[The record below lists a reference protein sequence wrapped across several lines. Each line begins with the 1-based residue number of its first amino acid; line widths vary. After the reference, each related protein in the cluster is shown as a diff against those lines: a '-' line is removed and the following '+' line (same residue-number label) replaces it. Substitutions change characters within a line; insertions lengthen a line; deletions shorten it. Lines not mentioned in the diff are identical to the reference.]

1 MDRVVINE
9 PTQEENISLE
19 QQAAMQEEA
28 KAAKEA
34 QTQSKEPETVEEPSQ
49 KEERPEWLD
58 EKFKS
63 PEDLAKAYAELEK
76 KQSSD
81 KEDSKTPD
89 EEKGDEPAPKI
100 NDSISKAQEQ
110 YAETGELTDKM
121 VVELEKAGI
130 PPDFVNAYIAG
141 QEAIATGQ
149 ALEVQETIGGRAN
162 YEAMT
167 EWASENLSDADIA
180 AYDDIVTGGTMEQ
193 AKMAV
198 QGMYARFLS
207 GGGKAPNL
215 AQGSTSGDS
224 VKPFG
229 SAAQVT
235 EAMRDPRYKNDPAY
249 RQTVEKRIA
258 VSNVL

>member
-9 PTQEENISLE
+9 PTEQENISLE
-19 QQAAMQEEA
+19 QQDAMQEEA
-28 KAAKEA
+28 KAAKQA
-34 QTQSKEPETVEEPSQ
+34 QTQEQQPEPVEEEA
-49 KEERPEWLD
+49 KEEERPEWLD

-63 PEDLAKAYAELEK
+63 PEDLAKAYEELQK
-76 KQSSD
+76 KQSTDKPS
-81 KEDSKTPD
+81 KEDKKAEAEAETLP
-89 EEKGDEPAPKI
+89 I
-100 NDSISKAQEQ
+100 NDAISKAQEQ
-110 YAETGELTDKM
+110 FAESGELTDKM
-121 VVELEKAGI
+121 FVELEKAGI
-130 PPDFVNAYIAG
+130 PSDFVKAYIAG
-141 QEAIATGQ
+141 QEAISTGQ
-149 ALEVQETIGGRAN
+149 ALEVQETVGGRAT

-167 EWASENLSDADIA
+167 EWATENLNESDIN
-180 AYDDIVTGGTMEQ
+180 AYDDIVTSGTIEQ

-198 QGMYARFLS
+198 QGMYARFIS

-215 AQGSTSGDS
+215 TQGSTSGDS

-249 RQTVEKRIA
+249 RDSIEKRIA

>member
-9 PTQEENISLE
+9 PTEQENITLE

-28 KAAKEA
+28 KAAKET
-34 QTQSKEPETVEEPSQ
+34 QTQQSEPVEEAT
-49 KEERPEWLD
+49 EDRPEWLD

-63 PEDLAKAYAELEK
+63 PEELAKAYEELQK

-81 KEDSKTPD
+81 KPSKEDKKAEAEAETLP
-89 EEKGDEPAPKI
+89 I
-100 NDSISKAQEQ
+100 NDAISKAQDQ
-110 YAETGELTDKM
+110 FAESGELTDKM
-121 VVELEKAGI
+121 YVELEKAGI
-130 PPDFVNAYIAG
+130 PSEYVRAYIAG
-141 QEAIATGQ
+141 QEAVSTGQ
-149 ALEVQETIGGRAN
+149 ALEVQETIGGRGN

-167 EWASENLSDADIA
+167 EWAQENLNDTDIE
-180 AYDDIVTGGTMEQ
+180 AYDDIVTSGTVEQ

-215 AQGSTSGDS
+215 TQGSTSGDS

-249 RQTVEKRIA
+249 RDSIEKRIA

>member
-9 PTQEENISLE
+9 PTEQENITLE

-28 KAAKEA
+28 NAAKEA
-34 QTQSKEPETVEEPSQ
+34 QTQQSEPVE
-49 KEERPEWLD
+49 KATEERPEWLD

-63 PEDLAKAYAELEK
+63 PEELAKAYEELQK

-81 KEDSKTPD
+81 KSSKEDKKAEAEVETLPVN
-89 EEKGDEPAPKI
+89 EA
-100 NDSISKAQEQ
+100 ISKAQEQ
-110 YAETGELTDKM
+110 YVESGELTDKM
-121 VVELEKAGI
+121 FVELEKAGI
-130 PPDFVNAYIAG
+130 PSDFVKAYIAG
-141 QEAIATGQ
+141 QEAISTGQ

-167 EWASENLSDADIA
+167 EWAQENLNDTDIE
-180 AYDDIVTGGTMEQ
+180 AYDDIVTSGTMEQ

-215 AQGSTSGDS
+215 TQGSTSGDS

-235 EAMRDPRYKNDPAY
+235 EAMRDPRYKNDRAY
-249 RQTVEKRIA
+249 RESVSKRIA
-258 VSNVL
+258 VSQVL

>member
-9 PTQEENISLE
+9 PTEQENITLE

-28 KAAKEA
+28 KAAKET
-34 QTQSKEPETVEEPSQ
+34 QTQQSEPVEEAT
-49 KEERPEWLD
+49 EDRPEWLD

-63 PEDLAKAYAELEK
+63 PEELAKAYEELQK

-81 KEDSKTPD
+81 KPSKEDKKAEAEAETLP
-89 EEKGDEPAPKI
+89 I
-100 NDSISKAQEQ
+100 NDAISKAQDQ
-110 YAETGELTDKM
+110 FAESGELTDKM
-121 VVELEKAGI
+121 YVELEKAGI
-130 PPDFVNAYIAG
+130 PSEYVRAYIAG
-141 QEAIATGQ
+141 QEAVSTGQ
-149 ALEVQETIGGRAN
+149 ALEVQETIGGRGN

-167 EWASENLSDADIA
+167 EWAQENLNETDIE
-180 AYDDIVTGGTMEQ
+180 AYDDIVTSGTVEQ

-215 AQGSTSGDS
+215 TQGSTSGDS

-249 RQTVEKRIA
+249 RDSIEKRIA